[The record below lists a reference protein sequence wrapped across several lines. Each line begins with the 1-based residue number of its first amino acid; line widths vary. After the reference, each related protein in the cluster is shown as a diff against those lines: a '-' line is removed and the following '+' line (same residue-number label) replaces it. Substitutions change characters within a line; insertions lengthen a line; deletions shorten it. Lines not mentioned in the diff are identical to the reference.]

1 MKNQGIEV
9 HPLAGA
15 IGAEILGPD
24 LSQELSDEVV
34 AAIRSVLIE
43 RCVVFFRDQQISDGH
58 LARFGLRFG
67 ELAPL
72 PPHRQFPGKFPELLV
87 IDKKPEDRLNFG
99 WEWHSDTSHLE
110 VPSLGSVLVA
120 KIVPPI
126 GGDTLFANQYLAY
139 DSLSEGMKK
148 MLGQMRAVHS
158 NGRILRTLDE
168 GNTPPRG
175 SEAISA
181 DWAEMWAT
189 HPVVRTHPETGR
201 KALYVNEMHTERFE
215 EMTVGESQPL
225 LQFLYQHSTQP
236 ELTCRFQWEEGSVA
250 FWDNRCVQHLALN
263 DYPGH
268 RRLMHRVQVKGTTPD
283 NIGD

>member
-9 HPLAGA
+9 RPVAGA

-24 LSQELSDEVV
+24 LSEELSDEVV
-34 AAIRSVLIE
+34 AGISSVLIE

-148 MLGQMRAVHS
+148 ILGQ
-158 NGRILRTLDE
+158 NLE
-168 GNTPPRG
+168 N
-175 SEAISA
+175 
-181 DWAEMWAT
+181 
-189 HPVVRTHPETGR
+189 
-201 KALYVNEMHTERFE
+201 
-215 EMTVGESQPL
+215 
-225 LQFLYQHSTQP
+225 
-236 ELTCRFQWEEGSVA
+236 
-250 FWDNRCVQHLALN
+250 LN
-263 DYPGH
+263 
-268 RRLMHRVQVKGTTPD
+268 
-283 NIGD
+283 